1 MTQTITIYEKIGG
14 EDSIRKVVDYFY
26 ELVLADDTVNEFFKN
41 TDMEKQRSHQTKFI
55 SFALGGPHQYTGLS
69 MEKAHEG
76 MNLQPVHFQA
86 IVNHLQNALA
96 HFNVSESDISEALA
110 KVASLRDNILHK

>member
-1 MTQTITIYEKIGG
+1 
-14 EDSIRKVVDYFY
+14 
-26 ELVLADDTVNEFFKN
+26 
-41 TDMEKQRSHQTKFI
+41 
-55 SFALGGPHQYTGLS
+55 